1 MNSKYI
7 VEMRGI
13 TKRFP
18 GVLALDNVD
27 FNIGSGE
34 IVALLGENGAGKTTL
49 MNILY
54 GLYTADKGIILVD
67 DREVSIRSPRDAINL
82 GINMV
87 HQQFMLIDEFTV
99 LENLVLG
106 SRLIGAS
113 LDYRKAIDE
122 VGKLAKELGF
132 EVPLYR
138 RIKEL
143 SAGEKQRV
151 EIIKALLRKPRLLI
165 LDEPT
170 SVLTPQETRELFNL
184 LRKLREMGISIVF
197 ISHKLNEVMEIADR
211 IVVLRRGRKV
221 GEVLRDEANPIILAK
236 MMVGKETLI
245 SLSKKDV
252 KYPDVILLVEDL
264 SIRSEDGRLVV
275 KNATLRVKKGEI
287 VGIAGV
293 AGNGQRELT
302 EAIYGLRKVSSGR
315 ILVGNTDVTH
325 MPIRRRL
332 EIGISYIPQERV
344 RYGVIR
350 SFSILENILLD
361 RFEENMFS
369 IKRVPLL
376 KLLDYNSISK
386 YTEELVRRYEIV
398 TPHIR
403 ERAGALSGGNIQRL
417 ILARELERLPK
428 ILIAEEPTAGLD
440 IKATEYVR
448 QKLLDLKAS
457 GVGILLIS
465 SDLTE
470 IFQLSD
476 VIAVMYGGEIVGVF
490 KPEEISYED
499 IGLYM
504 TGVSKMPR
512 DEVLRRWELY

>member
-1 MNSKYI
+1 MNSKYV

-18 GVLALDNVD
+18 GVLALDNAD

-54 GLYTADKGIILVD
+54 GLYTADKGVILVD
-67 DREVSIRSPRDAINL
+67 GREVSIRSPRNAIDL

-113 LDYRKAIDE
+113 LNYRRAIDE
-122 VGKLAKELGF
+122 VNKLAKELGF

-245 SLSKKDV
+245 SLSKKNV
-252 KYPDVILLVEDL
+252 KYLDVILLVEDL

-275 KNATLRVKKGEI
+275 KNATL
-287 VGIAGV
+287 
-293 AGNGQRELT
+293 
-302 EAIYGLRKVSSGR
+302 
-315 ILVGNTDVTH
+315 
-325 MPIRRRL
+325 
-332 EIGISYIPQERV
+332 
-344 RYGVIR
+344 
-350 SFSILENILLD
+350 
-361 RFEENMFS
+361 
-369 IKRVPLL
+369 
-376 KLLDYNSISK
+376 
-386 YTEELVRRYEIV
+386 
-398 TPHIR
+398 
-403 ERAGALSGGNIQRL
+403 
-417 ILARELERLPK
+417 
-428 ILIAEEPTAGLD
+428 
-440 IKATEYVR
+440 
-448 QKLLDLKAS
+448 
-457 GVGILLIS
+457 
-465 SDLTE
+465 
-470 IFQLSD
+470 
-476 VIAVMYGGEIVGVF
+476 
-490 KPEEISYED
+490 
-499 IGLYM
+499 
-504 TGVSKMPR
+504 
-512 DEVLRRWELY
+512 

>member
-1 MNSKYI
+1 M
-7 VEMRGI
+7 
-13 TKRFP
+13 
-18 GVLALDNVD
+18 
-27 FNIGSGE
+27 
-34 IVALLGENGAGKTTL
+34 
-49 MNILY
+49 
-54 GLYTADKGIILVD
+54 
-67 DREVSIRSPRDAINL
+67 
-82 GINMV
+82 
-87 HQQFMLIDEFTV
+87 
-99 LENLVLG
+99 
-106 SRLIGAS
+106 
-113 LDYRKAIDE
+113 
-122 VGKLAKELGF
+122 
-132 EVPLYR
+132 
-138 RIKEL
+138 
-143 SAGEKQRV
+143 
-151 EIIKALLRKPRLLI
+151 
-165 LDEPT
+165 
-170 SVLTPQETRELFNL
+170 
-184 LRKLREMGISIVF
+184 
-197 ISHKLNEVMEIADR
+197 
-211 IVVLRRGRKV
+211 
-221 GEVLRDEANPIILAK
+221 
-236 MMVGKETLI
+236 
-245 SLSKKDV
+245 
-252 KYPDVILLVEDL
+252 
-264 SIRSEDGRLVV
+264 
-275 KNATLRVKKGEI
+275 KKGEI

-315 ILVGNTDVTH
+315 ILLGNTDVTH

-361 RFEENMFS
+361 RFEEDMFS

-403 ERAGALSGGNIQRL
+403 EKAGALSGGNIQRL

>member
-27 FNIGSGE
+27 FNICSGE

-67 DREVSIRSPRDAINL
+67 GREVSIRSPRDAINL

-170 SVLTPQETRELFNL
+170 SVLTPHETRELFNL

-315 ILVGNTDVTH
+315 ILVENTDVTH

>member
-27 FNIGSGE
+27 FNICSGE

-67 DREVSIRSPRDAINL
+67 GREVSIRSPRDAINL

-170 SVLTPQETRELFNL
+170 SVLTPHETRELFNL
-184 LRKLREMGISIVF
+184 LRKLREM
-197 ISHKLNEVMEIADR
+197 R
-211 IVVLRRGRKV
+211 
-221 GEVLRDEANPIILAK
+221 
-236 MMVGKETLI
+236 I
-245 SLSKKDV
+245 SLSL
-252 KYPDVILLVEDL
+252 I
-264 SIRSEDGRLVV
+264 
-275 KNATLRVKKGEI
+275 
-287 VGIAGV
+287 
-293 AGNGQRELT
+293 
-302 EAIYGLRKVSSGR
+302 
-315 ILVGNTDVTH
+315 
-325 MPIRRRL
+325 
-332 EIGISYIPQERV
+332 
-344 RYGVIR
+344 
-350 SFSILENILLD
+350 
-361 RFEENMFS
+361 
-369 IKRVPLL
+369 
-376 KLLDYNSISK
+376 
-386 YTEELVRRYEIV
+386 
-398 TPHIR
+398 HI
-403 ERAGALSGGNIQRL
+403 
-417 ILARELERLPK
+417 
-428 ILIAEEPTAGLD
+428 
-440 IKATEYVR
+440 
-448 QKLLDLKAS
+448 
-457 GVGILLIS
+457 
-465 SDLTE
+465 
-470 IFQLSD
+470 
-476 VIAVMYGGEIVGVF
+476 
-490 KPEEISYED
+490 
-499 IGLYM
+499 
-504 TGVSKMPR
+504 
-512 DEVLRRWELY
+512 

>member
-1 MNSKYI
+1 MNSKYV

-54 GLYTADKGIILVD
+54 GLYTADKGVILVD
-67 DREVSIRSPRDAINL
+67 GREVSIRSPRNAIDL

-113 LDYRKAIDE
+113 LNYRRAIDE
-122 VGKLAKELGF
+122 VNKLAKELGF

-245 SLSKKDV
+245 SLSKKNV
-252 KYPDVILLVEDL
+252 KYLDVILLVEDL

-275 KNATLRVKKGEI
+275 KNATL
-287 VGIAGV
+287 
-293 AGNGQRELT
+293 
-302 EAIYGLRKVSSGR
+302 
-315 ILVGNTDVTH
+315 
-325 MPIRRRL
+325 
-332 EIGISYIPQERV
+332 
-344 RYGVIR
+344 
-350 SFSILENILLD
+350 
-361 RFEENMFS
+361 
-369 IKRVPLL
+369 
-376 KLLDYNSISK
+376 
-386 YTEELVRRYEIV
+386 
-398 TPHIR
+398 
-403 ERAGALSGGNIQRL
+403 
-417 ILARELERLPK
+417 
-428 ILIAEEPTAGLD
+428 
-440 IKATEYVR
+440 
-448 QKLLDLKAS
+448 
-457 GVGILLIS
+457 
-465 SDLTE
+465 
-470 IFQLSD
+470 
-476 VIAVMYGGEIVGVF
+476 
-490 KPEEISYED
+490 
-499 IGLYM
+499 
-504 TGVSKMPR
+504 
-512 DEVLRRWELY
+512 